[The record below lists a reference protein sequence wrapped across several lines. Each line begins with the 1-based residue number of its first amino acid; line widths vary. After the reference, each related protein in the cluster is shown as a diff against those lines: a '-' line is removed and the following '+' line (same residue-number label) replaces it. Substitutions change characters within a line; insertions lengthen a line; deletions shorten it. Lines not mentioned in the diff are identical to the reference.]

1 MGYSAEDPVEAPAAP
16 FEGIGVAGVHATT
29 WAAPLEVPVE
39 AVAAPFEVPG
49 VVAHLAPFEVPVEAQ
64 LAPFE
69 VPVEAVAAHL
79 EAH

>member
-1 MGYSAEDPVEAPAAP
+1 M
-16 FEGIGVAGVHATT
+16 
-29 WAAPLEVPVE
+29 E